1 MPKPITVKETESRNA
16 ANGRPAGEKRKKAHV
31 RPEVAKLI
39 DKVTKE
45 NAPTWE
51 ALAKR

>member
-1 MPKPITVKETESRNA
+1 MSRRIAQKETEKPKSRNGRS
-16 ANGRPAGEKRKKAHV
+16 ANGKRTTTNV
-31 RPEVAKLI
+31 RPEIAKLI

-51 ALAKR
+51 ELAKR

>member
-1 MPKPITVKETESRNA
+1 MSRPIVDKETEKPDRNNGRS
-16 ANGRPAGEKRKKAHV
+16 ANGKRTKTNV